1 MTVDSNRAA
10 TAEALP
16 SASAATPAAP
26 TAVPRAEFDWIPLA
40 LVAVLAL
47 AAIPLIGSTSTWVTL
62 TVAGL
67 AMGMIIF
74 IIASGLT
81 LIFGLMDV
89 LNFGHGVFIALG
101 AYVATTVFAGMA
113 DWTGSSSAV
122 LNLGAVFM
130 AMLVAMA
137 VAGAIGLAF
146 ERVIVRPVY
155 GQHLKQILITMGG
168 MIVGEEIIK
177 LLWGPQLIPLPLPEL
192 LRGALLIDVGGGES
206 AAVETYRVFA
216 VGIGA
221 VVLAKLLY
229 ALNRTKIG
237 LLIRAGV
244 QDREMVES
252 LGYPIRRL
260 FIGVF
265 VVGSALAGLGGVM
278 WGLYQQAVT
287 PQMGAQVNVLIFI
300 VIIIGG
306 LGSTLGCFVGALLV
320 GLMANYTGFLAPKV
334 AMFSN
339 IGLMVA
345 ILLWRPRGLYPV
357 TSR

>member
-1 MTVDSNRAA
+1 MST
-10 TAEALP
+10 P
-16 SASAATPAAP
+16 HSAAPVAAARASSAAPAALQ
-26 TAVPRAEFDWIPLA
+26 AVPKAEFDARPLWLLA
-40 LVAVLAL
+40 AVAL
-47 AAIPLIGSTSTWVTL
+47 AGLPLIGSPATWVTL

-67 AMGMIIF
+67 AMGMIVF

-81 LIFGLMDV
+81 LVFGLMDV

-101 AYVATTVFAGMA
+101 AFVATSVLGGLTA
-113 DWTGSSSAV
+113 WTASGAV
-122 LNLGAVFM
+122 LLNLGAVFL
-130 AMLVAMA
+130 AMLAAMA
-137 VAGAIGLAF
+137 VAGAVGYAF
-146 ERVIVRPVY
+146 ERVIVKPVY

-168 MIVGEEIIK
+168 MIVGEELIK
-177 LLWGPQLIPLPLPEL
+177 VLWGPQQIPLPLPEA
-192 LRGALLIDVGGGES
+192 LRGAWVLPVFGDG
-206 AAVETYRVFA
+206 AAIEKYRLFA
-216 VGIGA
+216 VAAGTL
-221 VVLAKLLY
+221 VLLAMLF
-229 ALNRTKIG
+229 ALNRTKVG
-237 LLIRAGV
+237 LLVRAGV

-252 LGYPIRRL
+252 LGYPIKRL

-278 WGLYQQAVT
+278 WGLYQQIVT

-320 GLMANYTGFLAPKV
+320 GLMANYTGFLTPKL

-345 ILLWRPRGLYPV
+345 ILLWRPQGLYPV
-357 TSR
+357 TNR

>member
-1 MTVDSNRAA
+1 MNAA
-10 TAEALP
+10 
-16 SASAATPAAP
+16 
-26 TAVPRAEFDWIPLA
+26 AVPKAQFDAKPLA
-40 LVAVLAL
+40 LLAALAL
-47 AAIPLIGSTSTWVTL
+47 LALPLVGSPSTWLTL
-62 TVAGL
+62 TMAGL

-81 LIFGLMDV
+81 LVFGLMDV

-101 AYVATTVFAGMA
+101 AYVATSVMGGMAAFAGSASVAANLAAVFA
-113 DWTGSSSAV
+113 
-122 LNLGAVFM
+122 

-137 VAGAIGLAF
+137 VAAAIGWAF

-168 MIVGEEIIK
+168 MIIGEELIK
-177 LLWGPQLIPLPLPEL
+177 VVWGPQQIPLPLPEG
-192 LRGALLIDVGGGES
+192 LRGAFLFGD
-206 AAVETYRVFA
+206 AAVEKYRVLA
-216 VGIGA
+216 VLIGA
-221 VVLAKLLY
+221 LVFAAMAYTLA
-229 ALNRTKIG
+229 RTKVG

-252 LGYPIRRL
+252 LGYRIRQL
-260 FIGVF
+260 FVGVF
-265 VVGSALAGLGGVM
+265 VAGSALAGLGGVM
-278 WGLYQQAVT
+278 WGLYQQSVT
-287 PQMGAQVNVLIFI
+287 PQIGAQVNVLIFI

-334 AMFSN
+334 ALFSN

-345 ILLWRPRGLYPV
+345 VLLWRPQGLYPV
-357 TSR
+357 ANR